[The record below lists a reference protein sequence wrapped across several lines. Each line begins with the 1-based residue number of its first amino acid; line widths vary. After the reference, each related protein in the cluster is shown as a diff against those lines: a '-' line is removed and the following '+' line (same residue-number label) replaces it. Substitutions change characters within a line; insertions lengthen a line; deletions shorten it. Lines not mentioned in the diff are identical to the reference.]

1 MAAEGLHH
9 GGVHAVQS
17 CRIRIGPCSPQGAGP
32 DHQISLRVAGLPGKQ
47 QFCIVYQ
54 LLRGGKVTVGAQPDD
69 VHIIP
74 VFLRTSGDNLRTF
87 GHGNRLPRLRPG
99 ELIGG
104 LAPAL
109 IVGQC
114 DLTHHAIDGHRVYSH
129 AARGQRCHVLPIRG
143 FELNVHWLHLG
154 GNLKISAHHI
164 GSHTA
169 AAQNGGA
176 VLLARAHVD
185 HGDGD
190 GVLIPVQ
197 PGIILGVLDGG
208 GKIVNIAQVGIDVL
222 LQGAGVGHIAGG
234 TGGQAV
240 APADDAGQVLRN
252 GLHIL
257 LIGLGNGL

>member
-1 MAAEGLHH
+1 MIAEGLHH
-9 GGVHAVQS
+9 SGVHSVQGS
-17 CRIRIGPCSPQGAGP
+17 GIRVGPCPPQGAGP
-32 DHQISLRVAGLPGKQ
+32 DHQIPLRVAGLPGKQ

-54 LLRGGKVTVGAQPDD
+54 LLRVGKVTVGTQPDD

-74 VFLRTSGDNLRTF
+74 VFIGAGSGNLGAL

-99 ELIGG
+99 ELISG
-104 LAPAL
+104 LTPAL
-109 IVGQC
+109 IAGKG
-114 DLTHHAIDGHRVYSH
+114 DLAHHAIDGHRVYSH
-129 AARGQRCHVLPIRG
+129 AARGQRSHVLPLRG
-143 FELNVHWLHLG
+143 FELNVHRLHVS
-154 GNLKISAHHI
+154 GNLKIFAHHI

-169 AAQNGGA
+169 AAQNGGT
-176 VLLARAHVD
+176 VLLARTHVD

-190 GVLIPVQ
+190 SVAVPVQ
-197 PGIILGVLDGG
+197 TGVILSIFHGG
-208 GKIVNIAQVGIDVL
+208 GKVVNIAQVGIDVL